1 MYMHMDTTENQAHIE
16 KFLTCIKVL
25 CYHDE
30 VFPAKPKNREVNQQT
45 DNVAD
50 KCDDDYNALVKGNLK
65 VRDFLTPTEKTDL
78 LLNGLNK
85 TLVEY
90 NENNPYWSPSIKEE
104 NLLCLEIKQD
114 VVIRDLW
121 ISLCQ
126 SLLSGEYLFDAE
138 YSEKLNLAL
147 ELIRNLD
154 EEYYASCRHPV
165 LTSVYKICLR
175 IREICELTRL
185 QITEYQHKEESR
197 PKGKRSVYCWHGE
210 DNIVREGDKF
220 GREGEHYAEQFE
232 SFMVLM
238 VKMTHIDISGTMRR
252 TDIQDLQKLYDYCAP
267 MEARGGVPLLPPHEF
282 SASVI
287 RAIKA
292 KTSLL
297 ITQSFYK
304 PCSMIGVKP
313 ESLFNNEDV
322 YHSTKSTL
330 FLHKGRRY
338 FHNSDDFPLYEL
350 LTTKSKYHN
359 ELYLGDFRDLIRV
372 LGINFRWN
380 MEGEDISNYIQYINK
395 GRELESQGKGVLNT
409 TLNLQ
414 EYTNLTENLKKTKLE
429 IDNILA
435 KEDKETSDL
444 NKLDEQCK
452 KYIKQVNHL
461 REALENIALYIRQY
475 SSYIPVGVRTRGV
488 WECLFVIDNQVEVFI
503 ASYGTKPILIDVL
516 EDEVY
521 PSLNLKYKE
530 FSVNLQYVVYQV
542 FMKETRHS
550 KDVSLRVEEQQ
561 KRQEKQEKS
570 LKAYQEW
577 QKKQEESLKAH
588 QKWQEKQEESLKKQ
602 EAQYISI
609 LGIFAAIIVFVMT
622 TTTIFKE
629 ANTLLEFLSVL
640 CAGFGLTAL
649 FLFFFKKPENEG
661 GCVLIGTI
669 FFALIFSA
677 VFAFCDAGHSQKES
691 EVTENK
697 ADGGINANFSVSY
710 QPGAMEQV
718 PNKADSNARSTVDTV
733 RQTAN

>member
-1 MYMHMDTTENQAHIE
+1 MDTTKDQAHIE

-30 VFPAKPKNREVNQQT
+30 VFPAKPKKTRPNNTPPDLDREGFEEYHNHT
-45 DNVAD
+45 IEEILEDN
-50 KCDDDYNALVKGNLK
+50 K
-65 VRDFLTPTEKTDL
+65 VHFTPTEKTDL

-138 YSEKLNLAL
+138 YSKKLNQAL
-147 ELIRNLD
+147 ELIRDFD
-154 EEYYASCRHPV
+154 EKYSASYRHPV
-165 LTSVYKICLR
+165 LASVYKICLR

-185 QITEYQHKEESR
+185 QISEYQHKEESSA
-197 PKGKRSVYCWHGE
+197 KGKRSVYCRHGE
-210 DNIVREGDKF
+210 DIVRQGDKF

-238 VKMTHIDISGTMRR
+238 VKMTYIDISGTMRR
-252 TDIQDLQKLYDYCAP
+252 TDIQDLQKLHDYCAS
-267 MEARGGVPLLPPHEF
+267 MEARGGVPLLSSREF
-282 SASVI
+282 NASVI

-313 ESLFNNEDV
+313 ECLFNNKDL

-330 FLHKGRRY
+330 FLHKGRSY
-338 FHNSDDFPLYEL
+338 FHNSDDSPLYEL
-350 LTTKSKYHN
+350 LTTKRKSLN
-359 ELYLGDFRDLIRV
+359 ELYLGDFRDLAHSRS
-372 LGINFRWN
+372 INPLWDT
-380 MEGEDISNYIQYINK
+380 EGKDILDYIQYLNK
-395 GRELESQGKGVLNT
+395 GRELESRGKGVLNT

-414 EYTNLTENLKKTKLE
+414 EYNDLTNHLEKTKLE
-429 IDNILA
+429 IDDILA
-435 KEDKETSDL
+435 KEDKEATDL
-444 NKLDEQCK
+444 NMLS
-452 KYIKQVNHL
+452 KYIEKINIL

-475 SSYIPVGVRTRGV
+475 SSYIPVGVRTREL
-488 WECLFVIDNQVEVFI
+488 WECLFIIDNRVEVFI

-550 KDVSLRVEEQQ
+550 KDVSLRVKEQQ
-561 KRQEKQEKS
+561 KRQEKQE
-570 LKAYQEW
+570 
-577 QKKQEESLKAH
+577 ESLKA
-588 QKWQEKQEESLKKQ
+588 QEM
-602 EAQYISI
+602 QYISI

-649 FLFFFKKPENEG
+649 FLFFFKKPEEKDERSFIRIAIIATLA
-661 GCVLIGTI
+661 C
-669 FFALIFSA
+669 SA
-677 VFAFCDAGHSQKES
+677 VFAFCDASWSKRES
-691 EVTENK
+691 VATEDK

-718 PNKADSNARSTVDTV
+718 PNKADSSARSTIDTI
-733 RQTAN
+733 RPTAN

>member
-1 MYMHMDTTENQAHIE
+1 MER
-16 KFLTCIKVL
+16 FLSCIKVL
-25 CYHDE
+25 CYDDD
-30 VFPAKPKNREVNQQT
+30 VFPVKPKSSSFS
-45 DNVAD
+45 
-50 KCDDDYNALVKGNLK
+50 KK
-65 VRDFLTPTEKTDL
+65 TEKPRDNTKYDQQYKTTVNEELAVTYLAPSEKKEL
-78 LLNGLNK
+78 LLNGLREREVRYEGNS
-85 TLVEY
+85 
-90 NENNPYWSPSIKEE
+90 YWSYTEE
-104 NLLCLEIKQD
+104 MSNLRCLEINQEI
-114 VVIRDLW
+114 VIRDLW
-121 ISLCQ
+121 LSLCQ
-126 SLLSGEYLFDAE
+126 SLLSGEYLFDEE
-138 YSEKLNLAL
+138 YSKKLKIAL
-147 ELIRNLD
+147 ELIENFE
-154 EEYYASCRHPV
+154 EEYYASCRHPILV
-165 LTSVYKICLR
+165 SSYKVCLR
-175 IREICELTRL
+175 IREVCELTKL
-185 QITEYQHKEESR
+185 QISEQESEEMTAGKE
-197 PKGKRSVYCWHGE
+197 KTDDGKRSVYCWHGE
-210 DNIVREGDKF
+210 DIVRQEQKF
-220 GREGEHYAEQFE
+220 GAEGERYAEQFE
-232 SFMVLM
+232 SFLM
-238 VKMTHIDISGTMRR
+238 LVVKMTHIDISGTMTRM
-252 TDIQDLQKLYDYCAP
+252 DIQDLQKLYDYCASI
-267 MEARGGVPLLPPHEF
+267 EARVRGSFLLSHEVGT
-282 SASVI
+282 SVI

-297 ITQSFYK
+297 IAQSFYK
-304 PCSMIGVKP
+304 PCLAPGVSP
-313 ESLFNNEDV
+313 EYLFSKECL
-322 YHSTKSTL
+322 YHNSKTTL
-330 FLHKGRRY
+330 FLHKGRSY
-338 FHNSDDFPLYEL
+338 AHDSEDYPLYDL
-350 LTTKSKYHN
+350 LTTKSKHQN
-359 ELYLGDFRDLIRV
+359 EFYLGDFRDLIRSRGISSLWDRTGKDV
-372 LGINFRWN
+372 LG
-380 MEGEDISNYIQYINK
+380 YIKYIDK
-395 GRELESQGKGVLNT
+395 GRDLENKKKGVLNT

-452 KYIKQVNHL
+452 EYIKQVNHL

-475 SSYIPVGVRTRGV
+475 SSYIPVGVRTRGLR
-488 WECLFVIDNQVEVFI
+488 ECLFVIDNQVEVFI

-561 KRQEKQEKS
+561 KRQEKQEES

-577 QKKQEESLKAH
+577 QKKSLKA
-588 QKWQEKQEESLKKQ
+588 QET
-602 EAQYISI
+602 QYISI

-629 ANTLLEFLSVL
+629 ANTLFEFLSVL

-718 PNKADSNARSTVDTV
+718 PNKADSSARSTIDTICP
-733 RQTAN
+733 TAN